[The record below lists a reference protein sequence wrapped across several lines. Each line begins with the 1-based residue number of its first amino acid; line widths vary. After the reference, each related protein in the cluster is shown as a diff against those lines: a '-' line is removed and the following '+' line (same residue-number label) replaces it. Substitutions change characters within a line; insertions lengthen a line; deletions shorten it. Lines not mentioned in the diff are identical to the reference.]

1 VSVSRAVAAAKV
13 NLALVVGPRRADR
26 LHEVATVLQRVDVCD
41 RVELGPAEALEV
53 VGFEE
58 DTIVRAG
65 LARLAAE
72 AGVEPAWRARIA
84 KEIPVASGLG
94 GGSAD
99 AAAALGL
106 ANASLPEPLSP
117 DRLRELAASIGA
129 DVPFFLE
136 PGPKLAEGAGEHLTP
151 LELPQ
156 DFWVLI
162 AVAGDERK
170 ASTAA
175 VYERFDEL
183 GGAAGFEARKRGLLE
198 ALAAIRRPRDL
209 AALPA
214 NDLAE
219 AAGGAPLA
227 AELVSAGAFRADL
240 SGAGPAVYGLFH
252 HRRDAAEAERRLGR
266 RVRSWIA
273 AAVW

>member
-1 VSVSRAVAAAKV
+1 MSESRAIAAAKI
-13 NLALVVGPRRADR
+13 NLALLVGPRREDG

-41 RVELGPAEALEV
+41 RLELWPADELEV

-58 DTIVRAG
+58 DTIVRDA

-72 AGVEPAWRARIA
+72 AGVEPRWRARIA
-84 KEIPVASGLG
+84 KEIPVAAGLG

-99 AAAALGL
+99 AAGALGL
-106 ANASLPEPLSP
+106 ANASLPEPLAP
-117 DRLRELAASIGA
+117 ERLRRLAASIGA

-136 PGPKLAEGAGEHLTP
+136 PGPKLAEGAGERLTP

-162 AVAGDERK
+162 AVPGHARK
-170 ASTAA
+170 ASTAS
-175 VYERFDEL
+175 VYERFDAL
-183 GGAAGFEARKRGLLE
+183 GGAAGFETRKRALLE
-198 ALAAIRRPRDL
+198 ALSEIRRPRDL
-209 AALPA
+209 AELPP

-227 AELVSAGAFRADL
+227 AELLSAGAFRADL

-252 HRRDAAEAERRLGR
+252 HRRDAVQAERRLGR
-266 RVRSWIA
+266 RVRTWIA
-273 AAVW
+273 PAVW